1 MPPGCAA
8 VVPRLPTGARTN
20 APGVG
25 SGQSHVRWPRKR
37 RLPEAARE
45 ARPHGRIEGVRA
57 GLTRSARQPG
67 RLRGW
72 VPGGGDT
79 SPRDPRRGDTVVTR
93 PDPAQGRPCDQDLR
107 KLLILLRIKLVSR
120 RGLEPQTR
128 RLRDSCRSR
137 RSGRF
142 GCWAT
147 SRRARTTRRG
157 ASFRRPITVDG
168 ERSLWPRVPEGE
180 PSAKLN
186 DEITLVVR
194 PAVRWRP
201 DGRTGRLVK
210 GTWPRR
216 GPRRSL
222 RLMES
227 DG

>member
-1 MPPGCAA
+1 MDDAYRDAA
-8 VVPRLPTGARTN
+8 ALLQYPVPAASADTQIGQVVAVGVPVGQHSPFARRVSRQCRPLGRCLYSADT
-20 APGVG
+20 
-25 SGQSHVRWPRKR
+25 
-37 RLPEAARE
+37 AAT
-45 ARPHGRIEGVRA
+45 AHSVNP
-57 GLTRSARQPG
+57 
-67 RLRGW
+67 
-72 VPGGGDT
+72 
-79 SPRDPRRGDTVVTR
+79 
-93 PDPAQGRPCDQDLR
+93 R
-107 KLLILLRIKLVSR
+107 KLLILLVSR
-120 RGLEPQTR
+120 QGLEPQTR